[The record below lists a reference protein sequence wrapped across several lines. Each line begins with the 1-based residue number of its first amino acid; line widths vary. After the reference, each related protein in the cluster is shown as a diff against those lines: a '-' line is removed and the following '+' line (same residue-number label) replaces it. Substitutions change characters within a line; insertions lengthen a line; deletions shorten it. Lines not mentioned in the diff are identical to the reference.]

1 MNKLKYLFFTI
12 SVILMLAGCGAQ
24 NKDLTCSK
32 TFSDNNKHV
41 FKYSFIDGK
50 AYLID
55 MALTIPANEI
65 ADATVYENEFKKIN
79 AVTGC
84 TGRFTK
90 NDDGSYTTHQV
101 CNLSEMSDSDVKD
114 AFMNTR
120 DTLEIARKDIIKN
133 YEHDEAMKCE

>member
-1 MNKLKYLFFTI
+1 MKKLKYLLFSI
-12 SVILMLAGCGAQ
+12 AGILILTGCGAQ

-41 FKYSFIDGK
+41 FKYSFEDGK

-55 MALTIPANEI
+55 WTLTIPATDI
-65 ADATVYENEFKKIN
+65 ADATLYENEFQKIN

-90 NDDGSYTTHQV
+90 NDEDSYTTHQV

-114 AFMNTR
+114 IFMNTR

-133 YEHDEAMKCE
+133 YEQDEAMKCE

>member
-1 MNKLKYLFFTI
+1 MNKLKYLLFSI
-12 SVILMLAGCGAQ
+12 SVTFMLAGCGAQ

-32 TFSDNNKHV
+32 NFSDNNKHD
-41 FKYSFIDGK
+41 FKYSFKDGK

-55 MALTIPANEI
+55 MTLTIPANDI
-65 ADATVYENEFKKIN
+65 LDATAYENEFKKIN

-84 TGRFTK
+84 TGSFTK

-101 CNLSEMSDSDVKD
+101 CNLSEMSDSDVKGV
-114 AFMNTR
+114 FMNTR

>member
-1 MNKLKYLFFTI
+1 MKKLLFI
-12 SVILMLAGCGAQ
+12 IAGILILTGCGEQ

-41 FKYSFIDGK
+41 FKYSFEDGK

-55 MALTIPANEI
+55 MTLTMPATDI
-65 ADATVYENEFKKIN
+65 ADATAYENEFNKIN

-114 AFMNTR
+114 VFMNNTR
-120 DTLEIARKDIIKN
+120 DTLEISRKDIIKN
-133 YEHDEAMKCE
+133 YEYDESISCE

>member
-1 MNKLKYLFFTI
+1 
-12 SVILMLAGCGAQ
+12 MLAGCGAQ

-101 CNLSEMSDSDVKD
+101 CNLNEMSDSDVKD
-114 AFMNTR
+114 VFMNTR
-120 DTLEIARKDIIKN
+120 DTLEIARTDIIKN
-133 YEHDEAMKCE
+133 YKHDEAMKCE